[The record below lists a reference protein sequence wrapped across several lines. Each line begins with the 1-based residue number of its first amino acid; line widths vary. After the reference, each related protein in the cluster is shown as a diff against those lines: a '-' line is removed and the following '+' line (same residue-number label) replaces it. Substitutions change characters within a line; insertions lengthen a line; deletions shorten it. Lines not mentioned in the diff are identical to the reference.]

1 MRSQLWARAA
11 GPAQAFPPGHSSF
24 AWTRSVAKLPGL
36 ERVLGGM
43 LDPIGLYNQQMEVID
58 AFPFPESGREA
69 RVIISPIRTAVDLSA
84 ALRITAPRGYQWAV
98 TQEDMEIAIGSTE
111 ELPGD
116 SYQWRHGTHG
126 RG

>member
-1 MRSQLWARAA
+1 MLGSEVECEANCGQEQLDLLRRFHLGIPALLGQGALPSFRA
-11 GPAQAFPPGHSSF
+11 SSVS
-24 AWTRSVAKLPGL
+24 W
-36 ERVLGGM
+36 
-43 LDPIGLYNQQMEVID
+43 EVID